1 MKISQ
6 IQIRLVRRC
15 FSLASTN
22 TPQIA
27 ALFYDRLFELDPTI
41 RRLFENTDMN
51 EQRKKVMHM
60 LAFIVN
66 TLDDPVTFQSTMQA
80 LGKRHLDYGVQK
92 DHYDLFNTALL
103 WALEKSL
110 DSKFTPAMREAW
122 RTTLQLMKEAATN
135 DLYDAP
141 A

>member
-22 TPQIA
+22 TAQIA

-60 LAFIVN
+60 LAFIIN
-66 TLDDPVTFQSTMQA
+66 TLDDPATFQSTMQA

-110 DSKFTPAMREAW
+110 ASKFTPAMREAW
-122 RTTLQLMKEAATN
+122 RTTLQMMKEAATN